1 MKQAISKDEAKVPRR
16 KSTAKAPDHPKVA
29 TSQLPVV
36 ALQNQVGNRAVQR
49 LLAQRSGDGAFDL
62 DDDTAQRINRQ
73 RGGGQPL
80 DSAVQTQ
87 LGAAMGQDFSSV
99 HVHTSPESHALNQ
112 QLGAKA
118 FTTGQDIYFR
128 EGAYAP
134 HTNSGQELIAHEL
147 THVVQQGSGA
157 VGSAGRMKVNAPGD
171 QFEQEADAVA
181 KTVASSDATPAVQRQ
196 EEEDEI
202 QTKRIQ
208 RQEEEEEA
216 VQMQEEEEEEVQM
229 QELPEEEEELG

>member
-1 MKQAISKDEAKVPRR
+1 MKQAMSKDEPKVQRR
-16 KSTAKAPDHPKVA
+16 KSAVKAHDHPKSTA
-29 TSQLPVV
+29 PKLPVV

-62 DDDTAQRINRQ
+62 DDETASRINQQ
-73 RGGGQPL
+73 RSGGQPL
-80 DSAVQTQ
+80 DGAVQTK
-87 LGAAMGQDFSSV
+87 LGTAMGQDFSNV
-99 HVHTSPESHALNQ
+99 HVHTSPEAHTLNQ

-134 HTNSGQELIAHEL
+134 HTSSGQELIAHEL

-157 VGSAGRMKVNAPGD
+157 VSSGGRMKVNAPGD

-181 KTVASSDATPAVQRQ
+181 KTVASSDTTPAIQRQ
-196 EEEDEI
+196 EEDDEI
-202 QTKRIQ
+202 QTRRVQ

-216 VQMQEEEEEEVQM
+216 VQMQEEEDEEIQM